1 MIVRGFLGVELAR
14 MVNAKEAAVKPI
26 LKPLNDHTYSL
37 LRIFASAMFMLHGSA
52 KLFQWPPGSGGPYA
66 ITSLPG
72 IAGIIEL
79 LTGALI
85 LVGLLTSIAAFIAA
99 GEMAVAYFM
108 VHAPQGFIPIVNKGE
123 PAVLYCFIFLY
134 IAANGAGV
142 WSIDHLIWGR
152 RATATVVA
160 AEVRA

>member
-1 MIVRGFLGVELAR
+1 
-14 MVNAKEAAVKPI
+14 
-26 LKPLNDHTYSL
+26 
-37 LRIFASAMFMLHGSA
+37 
-52 KLFQWPPGSGGPYA
+52 GPYA

>member
-1 MIVRGFLGVELAR
+1 MH
-14 MVNAKEAAVKPI
+14 KEAAVKPI
-26 LKPLNDHTYSL
+26 LKPLNDHTYAL
-37 LRIFASAMFMLHGSA
+37 LRIFTGAMFMLHGSA
-52 KLFQWPPGSGGPYA
+52 KVFQWPPGSGGPFP

-79 LTGALI
+79 ICGTLVLI
-85 LVGLLTSIAAFIAA
+85 GLLTSIAAFIAA

-142 WSIDHLIWGR
+142 WSIDQLIWGR
-152 RATATVVA
+152 KATATVVA
-160 AEVRA
+160 TEVSA